1 MRNTFFIAL
10 IVLIT
15 AFSCKTK
22 DVVKSK
28 TTLEN
33 ALLWEISGK
42 EIKEPSYI
50 FGTIHMIPSESYF
63 LPKGTLTAIQKSKE
77 MYFEIDM
84 AEMNDMS
91 NIMGLV
97 SKIFMKDNITLKDL
111 LTAEE
116 YKDVSAQFKK
126 VGLPMMMLERIKPMI
141 LSVFASSDMQPTDIS
156 TGKLKSY
163 EMEFFKLSQD
173 NKMKTGG
180 LETIDFQIG
189 LFDSIP
195 YKDQAKMLV
204 EQMNASDT
212 DNQEFKALIDL
223 YRQQDI
229 VQLFDKTSNSE
240 GINENEDILI
250 SKRNKT
256 WIPLIVNQSKKTPT
270 FYAVGAGHLAGPNG
284 VLTLLKQMGYKLKA
298 IKE

>member
-1 MRNTFFIAL
+1 MRNTYFIAL
-10 IVLIT
+10 LVLFT
-15 AFSCKTK
+15 SLSCKTK

-28 TTLEN
+28 TTLDKS
-33 ALLWEISGK
+33 LLWEISGK
-42 EIKEPSYI
+42 ELKEPSYI

-63 LPKGTLTAIQKSKE
+63 LPKGTLTAIEKSKE

-116 YKDVSAQFKK
+116 YKDVSTQFKK

-141 LSVFASSDMQPTDIS
+141 LSVFASGDMQPTDIS

-163 EMEFFKLSQD
+163 EMEFFKLAQD
-173 NKMKTGG
+173 RKMKTGG

-229 VQLFDKTSNSE
+229 VQLFDKTSTSE
-240 GINENEDILI
+240 GINDNEDILI

-256 WIPLIVNQSKKTPT
+256 WIPLIIKQSSKVPT

-284 VLTLLKQMGYKLKA
+284 VLTLLKQQGYILKA

>member
-1 MRNTFFIAL
+1 MRNTYFIAL
-10 IVLIT
+10 LVLFT
-15 AFSCKTK
+15 SLSCKTK

-28 TTLEN
+28 TTLDKS
-33 ALLWEISGK
+33 LLWEISGK
-42 EIKEPSYI
+42 ELKEPSYI

-63 LPKGTLTAIQKSKE
+63 LPKGTLTAIEKSKE

-141 LSVFASSDMQPTDIS
+141 LSVFASGDMQPTDIS

-163 EMEFFKLSQD
+163 EMEFFKLAQD
-173 NKMKTGG
+173 RKMKTGG

-229 VQLFDKTSNSE
+229 VQLFDKTSTSE
-240 GINENEDILI
+240 GINDNEDILI
-250 SKRNKT
+250 SKRNKA
-256 WIPLIVNQSKKTPT
+256 WIPLIIKQSSKVPT

-284 VLTLLKQMGYKLKA
+284 VLTLLKQQGYILKA